1 VAVVVKHESAAAEN
15 PGQQPALCL
24 VGIDAVAK
32 GFLHGLLLF
41 LGLDVASDLLFG
53 KTAV

>member
-15 PGQQPALCL
+15 SGQQPALGL

-32 GFLHGLLLF
+32 GLLHRLLLF
-41 LGLDVASDLLFG
+41 LVLNDVLC
-53 KTAV
+53 VIC